1 MERMPSWSVATYPTD
16 HPKSWLSVIKR
27 DGRLVETIEQTG
39 SRLVAEQDAQRRQR
53 DLAKQDDQR

>member
-1 MERMPSWSVATYPTD
+1 MPSWSVATYPTD
-16 HPKSWLSVIKR
+16 HPTCWLSVIKR

-39 SRLVAEQDAQRRQR
+39 SRLVAERDAQRRQR